1 VALPEAKQSFAWMY
15 TSENPGSPVFEGEA
29 GGSTLPSGAAQF
41 MGADEEYLYQDATT
55 LENFWGG

>member
-1 VALPEAKQSFAWMY
+1 MY